1 MINRKGHEEQ
11 FRKLYP
17 HEQQLSLNPVHKLE
31 RWERIQDFMEN
42 DMPKETY
49 EIIRLCFL
57 EELSYKQAA
66 EQKHMSVG
74 YINKQIVYG
83 LRLLRD
89 KFNAQKKK

>member
-1 MINRKGHEEQ
+1 
-11 FRKLYP
+11 
-17 HEQQLSLNPVHKLE
+17 
-31 RWERIQDFMEN
+31 
-42 DMPKETY
+42 MPKETY